1 MRALIEDTKKL
12 SVNNNN
18 NNNNNSSSSN
28 NSKTSGTS
36 GGGGIVKNT
45 TTTGRINRTS
55 VTTATAK
62 NNSSVTKTTTT
73 NQTQLRQKQ
82 QQQQQS
88 TQSATTNNKTSFT
101 NKAISSNNSTKQ
113 QGNCPP
119 PAGVKLRAKPQAQQK
134 QQQQQQKLKSDN
146 HHNNNSSSTTS
157 SAAVVAPG
165 KVDSSSTSSPGKV
178 AALSTSTKPTHGHNT
193 TSEEISG
200 GVQDTIYLCNF
211 RVSVDGEWLCLKELQ
226 DIDSTPAPISASSGV
241 LAGSGGGGG
250 SSNNRN
256 SQYSQKNKRYS
267 AGDRHSYAGSG
278 SGGGGPFED
287 NGIFA
292 LHNFIAGRRLFVDEQ
307 EHAFRTNMLMA
318 PHARESGFVG
328 VFGGGGNG
336 ASNEWSNLSRD
347 PAEIERSNLVNI
359 CKLVVK
365 ELLEQSVRYGRM
377 LDSDHLPLQH
387 FFIVIEHVLGH
398 GLRTK
403 KGLLGPR
410 KELWDLLQCVETYCP
425 EAQDI
430 TASVRDLPTV
440 RTHIG
445 RARAWLRIALM
456 QKKLAD
462 YLQALIEHREDA
474 LYDYYEPHALMM
486 SDEIVIIMGILVGLN
501 VIDCNLCVKEED
513 LDSQQGVI
521 DFSLYLRSSSRN
533 NDTEEE
539 SSQQQQNQ
547 SQTNMDANGQGNMI
561 AVLDQKNYIEELNR
575 HLNATVANLQ
585 AKVESLTTT
594 NALMKEDLAIA
605 RNSLL
610 ALQAENQAMRQN
622 SIANVGPPSLNSN
635 QSGGDNISNNSKD
648 SNDKNAVEALKNEL
662 DKEKK
667 KSVELEKEL
676 KLQIALK
683 AESDMAMKLLEKDI
697 HEKQDTIVSLRLQLD
712 EIKQINLEMY
722 RKLQE
727 CESSLKHKTEVLKKL
742 ESQKEYMATTI
753 ATLEQKWS
761 NDKVNLGEILKT
773 TSQTL
778 STQVSASEERA
789 TRAENELKKEHEL
802 RIALQES
809 ELQLKEKIITLE
821 NQIKE
826 LSAEVQSTRQL
837 KPELEKLRHQWSEA
851 QITLEELGIQLSESK
866 LKVSE
871 LKEKEKLQQDML
883 NNSMSSLVS
892 AGSGGAGDVQ
902 QQTAT
907 TPGASTGLWAPD
919 SITTH
924 CTSCRKEFNLT
935 RRKHHCRS
943 CGEIFCKACSDHT
956 LPLLNENG
964 QVGKPVR
971 VCLSCF
977 ASHK

>member
-1 MRALIEDTKKL
+1 MRALVEDTKKL

-18 NNNNNSSSSN
+18 NNNNDIANSEVTTTIARNSSKTASAATKKLN
-28 NSKTSGTS
+28 TKIATKTNTQQPVSKTK
-36 GGGGIVKNT
+36 V
-45 TTTGRINRTS
+45 
-55 VTTATAK
+55 AAA
-62 NNSSVTKTTTT
+62 TKTTVATVA
-73 NQTQLRQKQ
+73 KP
-82 QQQQQS
+82 S
-88 TQSATTNNKTSFT
+88 TGLKTPNTEKPTAAAAGEAAAKTSFT
-101 NKAISSNNSTKQ
+101 NKTYKM
-113 QGNCPP
+113 
-119 PAGVKLRAKPQAQQK
+119 
-134 QQQQQQKLKSDN
+134 QQQQQQQQQTTITSTTNTNTKAGKAAANCPSPPTTGVKLRTKQQPQPKNDKKEN
-146 HHNNNSSSTTS
+146 HNNNTTTTGPTTTSSTTIALPK
-157 SAAVVAPG
+157 AAHA
-165 KVDSSSTSSPGKV
+165 
-178 AALSTSTKPTHGHNT
+178 NT
-193 TSEEISG
+193 TEEIAG

-226 DIDSTPAPISASSGV
+226 DIDSNPAIS
-241 LAGSGGGGG
+241 
-250 SSNNRN
+250 N
-256 SQYSQKNKRYS
+256 SDGRL
-267 AGDRHSYAGSG
+267 AGSG
-278 SGGGGPFED
+278 SGGGGGVGGQRPYSMYSQKHKRYSAGDRSSYGGGGGFED
-287 NGIFA
+287 NA
-292 LHNFIAGRRLFVDEQ
+292 
-307 EHAFRTNMLMA
+307 
-318 PHARESGFVG
+318 
-328 VFGGGGNG
+328 
-336 ASNEWSNLSRD
+336 RD

-456 QKKLAD
+456 QKKLSD

-474 LYDYYEPHALMM
+474 LYEYYEPHALMM

-533 NDTEEE
+533 NDNDNDEEC
-539 SSQQQQNQ
+539 NQ
-547 SQTNMDANGQGNMI
+547 TSDANGQGNMI

-622 SIANVGPPSLNSN
+622 SQINAGPPSINSN
-635 QSGGDNISNNSKD
+635 QSDNSSNSKE
-648 SNDKNAVEALKNEL
+648 NDKAVVESLKAEL
-662 DKEKK
+662 EKEKK
-667 KSVELEKEL
+667 KSSELDKEL
-676 KLQIALK
+676 KLQISLK

-727 CESSLKHKTEVLKKL
+727 CEASLKHKTELLLKL
-742 ESQKEYMATTI
+742 ESQKEDMASTI
-753 ATLEQKWS
+753 AHLEKKWS

-773 TSQTL
+773 TSNTL
-778 STQVSASEERA
+778 SNQVSASEERA
-789 TRAENELKKEHEL
+789 TRAEIEVHKERELRLQLQENELK
-802 RIALQES
+802 
-809 ELQLKEKIITLE
+809 LKEKIISLE
-821 NQIKE
+821 NKTKE
-826 LSAEVQSTRQL
+826 FNDEVQKNQKL
-837 KPELEKLRHQWSEA
+837 KIDLEKIRHQWSEA
-851 QITLEELGIQLSESK
+851 QTTLEELGIQLSENK
-866 LKVSE
+866 LKVAE
-871 LKEKEKLQQDML
+871 LQEKDKRQQELL
-883 NNSMSSLVS
+883 NNSLTSSQSYLNEIQPI
-892 AGSGGAGDVQ
+892 AGAAGI
-902 QQTAT
+902 
-907 TPGASTGLWAPD
+907 WAPD
-919 SITTH
+919 SIATH
-924 CTSCRKEFNLT
+924 CTACKKEFNLT

-943 CGEIFCKACSDHT
+943 CGEIFCRTCSDHT

-964 QVGKPVR
+964 QLGKPVR

>member
-1 MRALIEDTKKL
+1 MSSGKSLLLRQESEDSSANIL
-12 SVNNNN
+12 
-18 NNNNNSSSSN
+18 SSSPSISSLNRLRDTFRRTESLSSQISAMVSN
-28 NSKTSGTS
+28 AASVASGAVLGTS
-36 GGGGIVKNT
+36 Q
-45 TTTGRINRTS
+45 
-55 VTTATAK
+55 
-62 NNSSVTKTTTT
+62 
-73 NQTQLRQKQ
+73 NQA
-82 QQQQQS
+82 S
-88 TQSATTNNKTSFT
+88 EA
-101 NKAISSNNSTKQ
+101 
-113 QGNCPP
+113 
-119 PAGVKLRAKPQAQQK
+119 
-134 QQQQQQKLKSDN
+134 
-146 HHNNNSSSTTS
+146 S
-157 SAAVVAPG
+157 SASNSQV
-165 KVDSSSTSSPGKV
+165 SSPVKKR
-178 AALSTSTKPTHGHNT
+178 KP
-193 TSEEISG
+193 
-200 GVQDTIYLCNF
+200 
-211 RVSVDGEWLCLKELQ
+211 
-226 DIDSTPAPISASSGV
+226 A
-241 LAGSGGGGG
+241 
-250 SSNNRN
+250 
-256 SQYSQKNKRYS
+256 
-267 AGDRHSYAGSG
+267 
-278 SGGGGPFED
+278 
-287 NGIFA
+287 
-292 LHNFIAGRRLFVDEQ
+292 
-307 EHAFRTNMLMA
+307 
-318 PHARESGFVG
+318 
-328 VFGGGGNG
+328 
-336 ASNEWSNLSRD
+336 RD

-474 LYDYYEPHALMM
+474 LFEYYEPHALMM

-533 NDTEEE
+533 NDNDDEC
-539 SSQQQQNQ
+539 QQQQQ
-547 SQTNMDANGQGNMI
+547 PAIDANGQGNMI

-575 HLNATVANLQ
+575 HLNATVGNLQ

-622 SIANVGPPSLNSN
+622 SVANVGPPSLNSN
-635 QSGGDNISNNSKD
+635 QSDNSSNNSKD
-648 SNDKNAVEALKNEL
+648 QDKNLVENLKTEL

-667 KSVELEKEL
+667 KSSELEKEL
-676 KLQIALK
+676 KLQVALK

-727 CESSLKHKTEVLKKL
+727 CEASLKHKTEVMMKL
-742 ESQKEYMATTI
+742 ESQKEDMAATI
-753 ATLEQKWS
+753 AHLEQKWS
-761 NDKVNLGEILKT
+761 NDKLNLGEILKT

-778 STQVSASEERA
+778 STQVNASEERA
-789 TRAENELKKEHEL
+789 SRAQLDLKREHEL
-802 RIALQES
+802 RIALQEN
-809 ELQLKEKIITLE
+809 ELQLKEKIIQLE
-821 NQIKE
+821 NSNKE
-826 LSAEVQSTRQL
+826 LNAEVQSYKQM
-837 KPELEKLRHQWSEA
+837 KIELEKVRHQWSEA
-851 QITLEELGIQLSESK
+851 QTTLEELGIQLSESK

-871 LKEKEKLQQDML
+871 LKEIEKRHQELM
-883 NNSMSSLVS
+883 NNSTSSSMLS
-892 AGSGGAGDVQ
+892 DS
-902 QQTAT
+902 QTM
-907 TPGASTGLWAPD
+907 PGAPGIWAPD
-919 SITTH
+919 SIVTH
-924 CTSCRKEFNLT
+924 CTACKKEFNLT

-943 CGEIFCKACSDHT
+943 CGDIFCRACSDHT
-956 LPLLNENG
+956 LPLS
-964 QVGKPVR
+964 GKQVR